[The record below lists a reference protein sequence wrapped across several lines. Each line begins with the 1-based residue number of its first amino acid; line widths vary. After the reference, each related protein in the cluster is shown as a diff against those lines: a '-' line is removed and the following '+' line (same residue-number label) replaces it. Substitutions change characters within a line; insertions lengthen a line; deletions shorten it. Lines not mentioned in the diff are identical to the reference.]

1 MQGCN
6 TITYC
11 RSDKQLVRAGS
22 IPGFVD
28 PHGHGNRSCMRLFH
42 KKSTQGIQRSG
53 RPRDIF
59 AHRNW
64 LMVYD
69 VARPLQGMI

>member
-1 MQGCN
+1 
-6 TITYC
+6 
-11 RSDKQLVRAGS
+11 
-22 IPGFVD
+22 
-28 PHGHGNRSCMRLFH
+28 MRLFH
-42 KKSTQGIQRSG
+42 KKSTQGVQRSG

-59 AHRNW
+59 AHRYW